1 MWGEDFVPVSIRIPG
16 CINVFPLYKVTK
28 SMIQYP
34 FENNFCF
41 TCRSLLVVSIPYPWL
56 ISLICLMQM
65 TFLSFQYIR
74 TKCIAFE
81 ICITE
86 HHHHH
91 RLNTVFL
98 KGFLSYSSLGFIIRW
113 GFFLFF
119 FYLRDVWIG
128 RCTDVINVIGTVRN
142 HKNMLE
148 QLILSSPWI
157 KFHPSRSVS
166 MWVGHKL
173 ANNWSWC
180 MGSD

>member
-56 ISLICLMQM
+56 NSLICLMQM
-65 TFLSFQYIR
+65 TFLSFQYIK

-98 KGFLSYSSLGFIIRW
+98 KGFLSYSSLGFIIMW
-113 GFFLFF
+113 VWFGFFFTSE
-119 FYLRDVWIG
+119 
-128 RCTDVINVIGTVRN
+128 RCMNWMMCRCHQCDRYCQKSQGHAGTT
-142 HKNMLE
+142 HTF
-148 QLILSSPWI
+148 LSLGKISS
-157 KFHPSRSVS
+157 F
-166 MWVGHKL
+166 
-173 ANNWSWC
+173 
-180 MGSD
+180 